1 MKFMNNS
8 YLITGGRKLNGTV
21 YLSGAKNV
29 ALKTIIASLMFKN
42 KVILKNI
49 PNIKDVYE
57 LLKLISSLGAKAEF
71 TDKNTVEIDSKE
83 LNTSRVDFLNASKI
97 RVSFML
103 FAPLLYRFG
112 KCSIPNPGGCRIG
125 ARPIDRI
132 VDGMKNLGINI
143 EYDHKTGY
151 YQAEMKNKPKG
162 SYTFAKSSHTA
173 TEFLI
178 LLSLFAEE
186 KIILNN
192 AACEPEIDNLIEFLN
207 KSGANIEKKG
217 KTITITGVDKLELA
231 SPFGIMSDRNEA
243 ITYAVLAICTKGKI
257 TIKDLKKEFIET
269 FLLKLDEIGGGY
281 EIGENKVTFFYKGP
295 FKATNVET
303 LPHPGFMTDW
313 QPNWAIMMTQA
324 NGTSR
329 IHERVFENR
338 FSYVEELQKLGADI
352 EFVNRVI
359 YKPEDYFFNF
369 ENNKQYRQE
378 IIIKGPKVL
387 HSGVLNIADLRA
399 GATLVIAALIA
410 KGESVVNGVSILE
423 RGYENFVEKVA
434 NLGGIIKKV

>member
-1 MKFMNNS
+1 MNNS
-8 YLITGGRKLNGTV
+8 YLITGGRKLDGTV

-42 KVILKNI
+42 KVFLKNI
-49 PNIKDVYE
+49 PNIKDVNE

-83 LNTSRVDFLNASKI
+83 LNTSKVDFLNASKI

-162 SYTFAKSSHTA
+162 SYTFTKSSHTA

-178 LLSLFAEE
+178 LLSLFGQE
-186 KIILNN
+186 KITINN
-192 AACEPEIDNLIEFLN
+192 AANEPEIDNLIEFLN
-207 KSGANIEKKG
+207 KSGANIEKNG
-217 KTITITGVDKLELA
+217 KTITITGVDKLELT

-243 ITYAVLAICTKGKI
+243 ITYATLAICTKGRI
-257 TIKDLKKEFIET
+257 TIKDLKKELIET
-269 FLLKLDEIGGGY
+269 FLLKLNEIGGGY
-281 EIGENKVTFFYKGP
+281 EIGENEITFFYKGP